1 MMTEQGTGSATA
13 PTREEARE
21 LGQFLR
27 HRRESLDPARLGMAR
42 HGRRRTPGLRRED
55 VAALADI
62 GVTWYTKLEQGQ
74 PIRVSPRVLAAVARA
89 LQCSDSETRHLFTLA
104 RLAHPDGAPVAHC
117 EQVSPMALRI
127 LRELEPLPALLQNA
141 RYDIL
146 AYNDAYCRMVNVD
159 LGAIAA
165 PDRNCIYLALTHPDW
180 RASLAHWDEM
190 LPRMVAQFRSALAEH
205 RNDPVWVAQLERY
218 MQISPE
224 FVDAWQ
230 RYEVRAVENQLKRFV
245 HPQLGVFA
253 LQQMNWWSAAAGGN
267 RLLVYV
273 PMDAVGEAALGCA
286 AAGEAQ
292 ATTSMPG
299 AAAGGKLRSLAAATA
314 RTAAD

>member
-1 MMTEQGTGSATA
+1 MTERTAVSAAA

-27 HRRESLDPARLGMAR
+27 HRRESIDPARLGLAR

-104 RLAHPDGAPVAHC
+104 RLAHPDGAPTVRC

-127 LRELEPLPALLQNA
+127 LHELEPLPALLQNA

-159 LGAIAA
+159 LGRIAA
-165 PDRNCIYLALTHPDW
+165 QDRNCIYLALTHPDW

-190 LPRMVAQFRSALAEH
+190 LPRMVAQFRSAMAEH
-205 RNDPVWVAQLERY
+205 RNDPVWIAQLERY

-224 FVDAWQ
+224 FVDAWR

-273 PMDAVGEAALGCA
+273 PVDAAGEAALGCA
-286 AAGEAQ
+286 GPGDTQ
-292 ATTSMPG
+292 ASTSMPVG
-299 AAAGGKLRSLAAATA
+299 DAAGWAASPAAATA
-314 RTAAD
+314 GADAN